1 LFPAFVRLQLR
12 TDDQSD
18 DGDRRSERRFDDSS
32 LQGHVIETLF
42 SAVT

>member
-1 LFPAFVRLQLR
+1 MELR

-18 DGDRRSERRFDDSS
+18 DGDRRSERRFDDPS
-32 LQGHVIETLF
+32 LQRHVIETLF